1 MVDNRAKKRS
11 NLNCGHAGS
20 ALEECIILFLICIYY
35 QLSKKYLHNM
45 FMFPI
50 SIVSFY
56 IKVNVITIST
66 YTIKELI
73 RKTINEPSLKKQQ
86 QIKTIKNCIS
96 YNFSPLK
103 F

>member
-1 MVDNRAKKRS
+1 
-11 NLNCGHAGS
+11 
-20 ALEECIILFLICIYY
+20 
-35 QLSKKYLHNM
+35 M
-45 FMFPI
+45 FMFLI

-66 YTIKELI
+66 YAIKEFI
-73 RKTINEPSLKKQQ
+73 RKTMKEPKLKKQQ
-86 QIKTIKNCIS
+86 QIKTIKPCIS